1 MRQWSEF
8 QVKTL
13 IELQDALDKVI
24 RAAFRVANISGQVAN
39 GEMSMEQ
46 AIKSEAAFHVMRN
59 QALKLTLLAEPD
71 SFSS

>member
-1 MRQWSEF
+1 
-8 QVKTL
+8 
-13 IELQDALDKVI
+13 LDKVI